1 LSSMLFS
8 LFAIKAR
15 TYYSSPEED
24 LLESFN
30 SDNEMYYVRI
40 AEKVVP
46 TMLNTIR
53 DNYNVNNSKGRWI
66 SKSWICL
73 IIGIGSIV
81 VYAGIF
87 LATREAEESQIK
99 ITLSGNS
106 TSIKEFADAFH
117 LIGNMTAK
125 AILYCSY
132 YSYYYYTT

>member
-1 LSSMLFS
+1 MLFS

-73 IIGIGSIV
+73 IM
-81 VYAGIF
+81 Y
-87 LATREAEESQIK
+87 
-99 ITLSGNS
+99 
-106 TSIKEFADAFH
+106 
-117 LIGNMTAK
+117 MTAK